1 MRACYTGRGKS
12 MHAFMSMQ
20 KQEMTKDRC
29 TLSSS
34 LFTGFL
40 KKLKKQNKTEL
51 QAVGFESINKA
62 V

>member
-1 MRACYTGRGKS
+1 MRACYTGRGKAC
-12 MHAFMSMQ
+12 MHS
-20 KQEMTKDRC
+20 EMTKDHC

-40 KKLKKQNKTEL
+40 KKLKKTEL
-51 QAVGFESINKA
+51 QAVGFASINKA

>member
-1 MRACYTGRGKS
+1 MRACYTGRGKAC
-12 MHAFMSMQ
+12 MHS
-20 KQEMTKDRC
+20 EMTKDHC

-40 KKLKKQNKTEL
+40 KKLKKKKKTEL
-51 QAVGFESINKA
+51 QAVGFASINKA